1 MGQQNSRDS
10 QKAGGDEIGQ
20 VHSLKWRD
28 GLQWALE
35 EEVLVDLK
43 VRKRRWKKLEWWR
56 LQWRILKQ

>member
-20 VHSLKWRD
+20 VHPLKWRD

-56 LQWRILKQ
+56 LQWRILK